1 MYLKIC
7 LFPYLHIMIGY
18 TKIFIFF
25 ILLFPSLIFSQT
37 RDQLEKQ
44 RNDLIKSIE
53 KTSENIEKNASNK
66 SATMKDLKAIE
77 SQIHNRKKLIKN
89 INQQLSSADAQI
101 TNNTKAI
108 DSLERKIE
116 TMKGQYAQVLRVNYI
131 KSLSE
136 SKWSYIFSAESLNS
150 AFLRWRY
157 SKQFEQYVDQR
168 SKEIADLS
176 VRIEENS
183 TSIKEEKKYINLLLA
198 DEKESYS
205 QLEKDQKKKD
215 AILKKLKKDEF
226 KLKAKL
232 AKQQKDREK
241 LNQAIESIIL
251 AELAKSKEK
260 KTTTTTTSRN
270 ISKRHIRWPVQGYVS
285 SKFGNQPHPT
295 IKSLTINNNG
305 IDITTSGKR
314 DVVAV
319 ADGKVIGV
327 TSIPGYDYMVIIQ
340 HGKYYSVYSKLISV
354 EVEKD
359 ENITAGKRI
368 GLLSN
373 ENNADLHFELWENK
387 RKLNPEEWLQKL

>member
-1 MYLKIC
+1 
-7 LFPYLHIMIGY
+7 MIGY

-215 AILKKLKKDEF
+215 AILKKLKKDES